1 MDRILRDSEA
11 DIKITEIAPSLS
23 SKFVYTFLGFLVRY
37 LHSDQRLV
45 PFFIP
50 TCMDERTQT
59 GAGEGDE
66 AAPRNV
72 CGPRITAIT
81 YTTSAVLH
89 SSSSARYAARR
100 SHPFLTV
107 RILYRDG
114 KKECTFC

>member
-37 LHSDQRLV
+37 LHSDERLV

-59 GAGEGDE
+59 GEGDE

-81 YTTSAVLH
+81 YEGAD
-89 SSSSARYAARR
+89 
-100 SHPFLTV
+100 
-107 RILYRDG
+107 I
-114 KKECTFC
+114 